1 MELNEVRAYASGWR
15 VAWAGRTGRWVA
27 TRIGG
32 LAMGNGDRRRYAL
45 FAEDLDELVNQIDDQ
60 RGIEREETPMTISSW
75 SSAYV
80 PDGTPVRYLLDDTGD
95 TIRLV
100 LGDADQVEIAMT
112 RPVARA
118 VTRSLAAAL
127 GTPGRSAT
135 AGAG

>member
-1 MELNEVRAYASGWR
+1 MDLDEARAYAPGWR

-32 LAMGNGDRRRYAL
+32 LSVAEGDRRRYAL
-45 FAEDLDELVNQIDDQ
+45 FAGDLDDLVAQIDRQ
-60 RGIEREETPMTISSW
+60 RSIEREDRTHMTISSW

-100 LGDADQVEIAMT
+100 LGDADQVEISMT
-112 RPVARA
+112 RAVARA
-118 VTRSLAAAL
+118 ITRNLDEALA
-127 GTPGRSAT
+127 
-135 AGAG
+135 